1 MRDGQAAGRD
11 GYMPA
16 RYGNRVGREN
26 GQESL
31 PNRKRRVR
39 IGKRCSLKWD
49 AEGNGKGNSLEGA
62 VWLAVEVQVRCAGK
76 FLPAVSA
83 ASGIFR
89 SGKGTPF
96 PGRKAVFVGRKR
108 FFCEDNGLAFP
119 YRGCFSGRRWPAFPG
134 KPEKRE
140 RGKRKRGGKKGQ
152 RKGTKRKEAGRSER
166 ERRTGEANGRDELPE
181 RKEERQAGEEPEK
194 GGRFAG
200 VSVALPER
208 FGREQGGGLCSG
220 SLSGGEDLP
229 VLPVADEAGLQLVC
243 RSSAGQYPVSGGGR
257 EAECLYGGLV
267 F

>member
-1 MRDGQAAGRD
+1 MFFRSALACLSREAGKTGKR
-11 GYMPA
+11 
-16 RYGNRVGREN
+16 
-26 GQESL
+26 QKK
-31 PNRKRRVR
+31 KRREER
-39 IGKRCSLKWD
+39 TKKRDK
-49 AEGNGKGNSLEGA
+49 
-62 VWLAVEVQVRCAGK
+62 
-76 FLPAVSA
+76 
-83 ASGIFR
+83 
-89 SGKGTPF
+89 
-96 PGRKAVFVGRKR
+96 
-108 FFCEDNGLAFP
+108 
-119 YRGCFSGRRWPAFPG
+119 
-134 KPEKRE
+134 
-140 RGKRKRGGKKGQ
+140 KKGS
-152 RKGTKRKEAGRSER
+152 RKKRTGEANGRGER

>member
-1 MRDGQAAGRD
+1 MPENFCRQFQRLPGFSV
-11 GYMPA
+11 PA
-16 RYGNRVGREN
+16 RARHF
-26 GQESL
+26 
-31 PNRKRRVR
+31 PD
-39 IGKRCSLKWD
+39 GKRFLW
-49 AEGNGKGNSLEGA
+49 AGKGFFVRTMALLFRTEDVFPVGA
-62 VWLAVEVQVRCAGK
+62 GL
-76 FLPAVSA
+76 
-83 ASGIFR
+83 
-89 SGKGTPF
+89 PF
-96 PGRKAVFVGRKR
+96 PGSRKNGKEAKEKEAGRKDK
-108 FFCEDNGLAFP
+108 E
-119 YRGCFSGRRWPAFPG
+119 
-134 KPEKRE
+134 
-140 RGKRKRGGKKGQ
+140 KGQ
-152 RKGTKRKEAGRSER
+152 KERKQEEANGRSER